1 MGTAFSL
8 ACNLHAGKLD
18 PMTESACSFGTAL
31 DSTREA
37 GANMISQ
44 FSFPTRVIFGAG
56 AAKELPGKLAGLNA
70 KRPLLVTDPG
80 VRGTEAFKHIW
91 DISSGT
97 WPVFSGVQP
106 NPTGAD
112 VEAALTAYLNDQC
125 DSVVAL
131 GGGSPLDVGKIVRL
145 RVKRPD
151 KSLEQFDF
159 EADWSGLPPLV
170 TIPTT
175 AGTGSEVGRSSV
187 IVLDQ
192 RKKCIFHPSLLAS
205 LAVLDPELTTSLPP
219 RLTAATGADALTHC
233 IESFTSPV
241 YHPLCDAI
249 ALEGLH
255 LIAEALPRAVRNGRD
270 IEARGS
276 MLMAAMMG
284 GIAFQKDLGAA
295 HSLSHPLSSLCGL
308 HHGTANALTLPVV
321 MDFNAARKPGL
332 YRRVGA
338 ALGLAEPSDAATIRR
353 VRDLLTEIGIPPGL
367 AAHGVKASQ
376 LDALTEQAFEDTCHL
391 TNPVP
396 VTKADLRKLYELAL

>member
-1 MGTAFSL
+1 M
-8 ACNLHAGKLD
+8 
-18 PMTESACSFGTAL
+18 
-31 DSTREA
+31 
-37 GANMISQ
+37 
-44 FSFPTRVIFGAG
+44 FGAG
-56 AAKELPGKLAGLNA
+56 AARELPARLAGLNV
-70 KRPLLVTDPG
+70 KRPLLVTDAG
-80 VRGTEAFKHIW
+80 VRGTDSFKR
-91 DISSGT
+91 ISEISAGA

-106 NPTGAD
+106 NPTGED
-112 VEAALTAYLNDQC
+112 VEAALEAYLKNQC
-125 DSVVAL
+125 DAVVAL

-151 KSLEQFDF
+151 KSLAQFDGD
-159 EADWSGLPPLV
+159 ADWSGLPPLV
-170 TIPTT
+170 AIPTT

-249 ALEGLH
+249 ALEGIY
-255 LIAEALPRAVRNGRD
+255 LISEALPRAVKNGND
-270 IEARGS
+270 VEARGS
-276 MLMAAMMG
+276 MLIAAMMG

-295 HSLSHPLSSLCGL
+295 HSLSHPLSSLCRL

-321 MDFNAARKPGL
+321 MEFNAARKPGL
-332 YRRVGA
+332 YKRVGA
-338 ALGLAEPSDAATIRR
+338 ALGLAEPGDAAAIEH
-353 VRDLLTEIGIPPGL
+353 VRALLTGVGIPPGL
-367 AAHGVKASQ
+367 AAHGVKPSQ
-376 LDALTEQAFEDTCHL
+376 LDALTEQAFEDPCHL

-396 VTKADLRKLYELAL
+396 VTKAELRKLYELAM

>member
-1 MGTAFSL
+1 M
-8 ACNLHAGKLD
+8 
-18 PMTESACSFGTAL
+18 
-31 DSTREA
+31 
-37 GANMISQ
+37 
-44 FSFPTRVIFGAG
+44 FGAG
-56 AAKELPGKLAGLNA
+56 AVKELPAELARL
-70 KRPLLVTDPG
+70 KVRRPLLVTDAG
-80 VRGTEAFKHIW
+80 VRGTDAFKRV
-91 DISSGT
+91 SGIAAGA
-97 WPVFSGVQP
+97 WPVFCGVQP
-106 NPTGAD
+106 NPTPRDVDGAL
-112 VEAALTAYLNDQC
+112 EAYQNNQC
-125 DSVVAL
+125 DSVIAL

-151 KSLEQFDF
+151 KTLAQFDF
-159 EADWSGLPPLV
+159 DADWSGLAPLV

-241 YHPLCDAI
+241 YHPLCDGI
-249 ALEGLH
+249 ALEGIH
-255 LIAEALPRAVRNGRD
+255 LIAEALPRAVRNGTD

-276 MLMAAMMG
+276 MLIAAMMG

-308 HHGTANALTLPVV
+308 HHGTANGLTLPVV
-321 MDFNAARKPGL
+321 MEFNAARKPGL
-332 YRRVGA
+332 YARVGA
-338 ALGLAEPSDAATIRR
+338 ALGLAEPSDAATIQR
-353 VRDLLTEIGIPPGL
+353 VRSLLHEAGISPGI
-367 AAHGVKASQ
+367 AAQGVKESQ
-376 LDALTEQAFEDTCHL
+376 FDALVDQAFEDPCHL

-396 VTKADLRKLYELAL
+396 VTKADLRKLYELAM

>member
-1 MGTAFSL
+1 M
-8 ACNLHAGKLD
+8 
-18 PMTESACSFGTAL
+18 
-31 DSTREA
+31 
-37 GANMISQ
+37 
-44 FSFPTRVIFGAG
+44 FGAG
-56 AAKELPGKLAGLNA
+56 AANKLPAELAGL
-70 KRPLLVTDPG
+70 KMRRPLLVTDGG
-80 VRGTEAFKHIW
+80 VRGTDAFKRVSA
-91 DISSGT
+91 ISDGA
-97 WPVFSGVQP
+97 WPVFSAVQP
-106 NPTGAD
+106 NPTAQDVGGAL
-112 VEAALTAYLNDQC
+112 EAYLSNQC
-125 DSVVAL
+125 DSVIAL

-145 RVKRPD
+145 RVKRPER
-151 KSLEQFDF
+151 SLAQFD
-159 EADWSGLPPLV
+159 ADTDWSGLAPLV

-187 IVLDQ
+187 IVMDQ

-205 LAVLDPELTTSLPP
+205 LAVLDAELTTGLPP

-249 ALEGLH
+249 ALEGIH
-255 LIAEALPRAVRNGRD
+255 LIAEALPRVVRNGND

-295 HSLSHPLSSLCGL
+295 HSLSHPLSSICGL

-321 MDFNAARKPGL
+321 MEFNAARKPGV

-338 ALGLAEPSDAATIRR
+338 ALGLAEPSDAATIQR
-353 VRDLLTEIGIPPGL
+353 VRSLLAEAGIPAGL
-367 AAHGVKASQ
+367 AAHGVKESQ
-376 LDALTEQAFEDTCHL
+376 FGALVEQAFEDPCHL

-396 VTKADLRKLYELAL
+396 VTKADLRKFYELAM

>member
-1 MGTAFSL
+1 M
-8 ACNLHAGKLD
+8 
-18 PMTESACSFGTAL
+18 
-31 DSTREA
+31 
-37 GANMISQ
+37 
-44 FSFPTRVIFGAG
+44 FGAG
-56 AAKELPGKLAGLNA
+56 AARELPAELARLKV
-70 KRPLLVTDPG
+70 KRPLLVTDAG
-80 VRGTEAFKHIW
+80 VRAADAFNRVW
-91 DISSGT
+91 GISDGA
-97 WPVFSGVQP
+97 WPVFCGVQP
-106 NPTGAD
+106 NPTAED
-112 VEAALTAYLNDQC
+112 VEGALKAYLQNQC
-125 DSVVAL
+125 DSVIAL

-151 KSLEQFDF
+151 KSLAQFDF
-159 EADWSGLPPLV
+159 DADWSGLPPLL

-187 IVLDQ
+187 LVLEQ

-249 ALEGLH
+249 SLEGIH
-255 LIAEALPRAVRNGRD
+255 LIVEALPRAVRNGND
-270 IEARGS
+270 VEARGS
-276 MLMAAMMG
+276 MLIAAMMG

-295 HSLSHPLSSLCGL
+295 HSLSHPLSSICGL

-321 MDFNAARKPGL
+321 MEFNAARKPGL

-338 ALGLAEPSDAATIRR
+338 ALGLSEPSDAATIQR
-353 VRDLLTEIGIPPGL
+353 VRSLLAESGIPAGL
-367 AAHGVKASQ
+367 APHGVKESQ
-376 LDALTEQAFEDTCHL
+376 FGALSDQAFEDPCHL

-396 VTKADLRKLYELAL
+396 VTKADLRKLYEMAM

>member
-1 MGTAFSL
+1 
-8 ACNLHAGKLD
+8 
-18 PMTESACSFGTAL
+18 
-31 DSTREA
+31 
-37 GANMISQ
+37 MISQ
-44 FSFPTRVIFGAG
+44 FSFPTRVLFGAG
-56 AAKELPGKLAGLNA
+56 AAKELPGKLAGLNV
-70 KRPLLVTDPG
+70 KRPLLVTDAG
-80 VRGTEAFKHIW
+80 VRATDPFKRLG
-91 DISSGT
+91 DISGQG
-97 WPVFSGVQP
+97 WPVFSEVQP
-106 NPTGAD
+106 NPTNAD
-112 VEAALTAYLNDQC
+112 VEGALEAYLKNHC

-151 KSLEQFDF
+151 KSLAQFDF
-159 EADWSGLPPLV
+159 DADWSNLPPLV

-249 ALEGLH
+249 ALEGIH
-255 LIAEALPRAVRNGRD
+255 LIVEALPRAVRNGSD

-276 MLMAAMMG
+276 MLIAAMMG

-295 HSLSHPLSSLCGL
+295 HSLSHPLSPLCGL

-321 MDFNAARKPGL
+321 MEFNAARKPGL
-332 YRRVGA
+332 YRRVGG
-338 ALGLAEPSDAATIRR
+338 ALGLAEPSDTATIQR
-353 VRDLLTEIGIPPGL
+353 VRALLAEVGLPPGL
-367 AAHGVKASQ
+367 AAHGVKPSQ
-376 LDALTEQAFEDTCHL
+376 LDALTEQAFEDACHL

-396 VTKADLRKLYELAL
+396 VTKADLRKLYELAM

>member
-1 MGTAFSL
+1 M
-8 ACNLHAGKLD
+8 
-18 PMTESACSFGTAL
+18 
-31 DSTREA
+31 
-37 GANMISQ
+37 
-44 FSFPTRVIFGAG
+44 FGAG
-56 AAKELPGKLAGLNA
+56 AAKELPGELARL
-70 KRPLLVTDPG
+70 KVRRPLLVTDSG
-80 VRGTEAFKHIW
+80 VRGTDAFKRV
-91 DISSGT
+91 SGLADGA

-106 NPTGAD
+106 NPTAPDVDGAL
-112 VEAALTAYLNDQC
+112 EAYQSSKC
-125 DSVVAL
+125 DSVIAL

-151 KSLEQFDF
+151 KSLAQFDF
-159 EADWSGLPPLV
+159 DADWSGLAPLV

-187 IVLDQ
+187 IVMDQ

-219 RLTAATGADALTHC
+219 RLTGATGADALTHC

-241 YHPLCDAI
+241 YHPLCDGI
-249 ALEGLH
+249 ALEGIH
-255 LIAEALPRAVRNGRD
+255 LITEALPRAVRNGND

-295 HSLSHPLSSLCGL
+295 HSLSHPLSSICGL
-308 HHGTANALTLPVV
+308 HHGTANGLTLPVV
-321 MDFNAARKPGL
+321 MEFNAARKPGL

-338 ALGLAEPSDAATIRR
+338 ALGLAEPSDAATIQR
-353 VRDLLTEIGIPPGL
+353 VRSLLQESGISPGL
-367 AAHGVKASQ
+367 AAQGVKESQ
-376 LDALTEQAFEDTCHL
+376 FGALTEQAFEDPCHL

-396 VTKADLRKLYELAL
+396 VTKADLCKLYEMAM